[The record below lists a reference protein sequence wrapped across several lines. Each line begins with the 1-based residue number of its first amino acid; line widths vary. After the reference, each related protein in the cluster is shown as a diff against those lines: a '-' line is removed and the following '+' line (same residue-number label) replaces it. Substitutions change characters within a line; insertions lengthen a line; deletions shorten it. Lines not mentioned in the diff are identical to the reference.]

1 LSDLLALEVKLEE
14 KDKALLLM
22 FSLPQS
28 YDHLATIIMYGNET
42 LKLKDIRK
50 MLQNNKL
57 MKKIDST

>member
-1 LSDLLALEVKLEE
+1 LALEVKLEE